1 MENCVSSRVKKL
13 GALVLAMVFTLT
25 LSIPAFAATLDANM
39 TSDYSQWTVE
49 VAPGSSVTLYASPA
63 NSSYTATGFDANA
76 TTDQVSWTSSNTSIA
91 TVSSVGFENAPAS
104 VSGLTGIYCT
114 KAMVTVPATA
124 TIGSCSIEAKNLTT
138 NAYVNF
144 TIVVD
149 SSVTATASDATIY
162 LPDYEKTFSMDTVN
176 HTARNFAT
184 PMDAFIQLKADSA
197 SGFSYTGSSSYVSSI
212 TYDGVQL
219 EEYTD
224 YDATTGEYAYYG
236 WNYRVYRQSGNDSY
250 LIGDSAVLSADTF
263 KLQSNDTVVW
273 MYGTMDAAE
282 SFFTNALSDLYV

>member
-1 MENCVSSRVKKL
+1 M
-13 GALVLAMVFTLT
+13 LAMVFTLM

-114 KAMVTVPATA
+114 KATVTVPSTA

-144 TIVVD
+144 TVVVN
-149 SSVTATASDATIY
+149 SSATATASNVNVYIA
-162 LPDYEKTFSMDTVN
+162 DYETTFPVAMVN
-176 HTARNFAT
+176 HAVRNFAT
-184 PMDAFIQLKADSA
+184 PIDAFMQLSADSD

-212 TYDGVQL
+212 TYDGVQIKDYT
-219 EEYTD
+219 EYNADTGD
-224 YDATTGEYAYYG
+224 YTYYG

-263 KLQSNDTVVW
+263 KLESNDTVVW